1 MAAQIAANI
10 ARTLVGN
17 NAGQVSSAPATV
29 ATAATAP
36 IPEVQKSSSAA
47 AAPASSNLTELG
59 KMQNSLDFNM
69 IYAILAYACIFG
81 IFSLFLISLY
91 DTGKSIYDSIK
102 NTAIFSR
109 DDPNVFTKD
118 AIDYESLNYIGK
130 DPNDEPYDIYVQ
142 QSIIKTLLGVV
153 SLGVLLLAV
162 QFSVFFSSK
171 VYKAFKKKDDKE
183 QDITLNIDNIYMGI
197 IIASGVCLIV
207 LSSMYKKYFM
217 KKSQNTVKTVRNELR
232 SCKKFIYENLT
243 TNEDFLDAIENDDI
257 KQIIR
262 TIRKTLNK
270 DNENDCTNVDAVC
283 LNDNE
288 AKKMIFTY
296 SLYSYFK
303 YLIPENSEIY
313 NDVMALFNIDVI
325 TNTFAVD
332 PTQFFYYK
340 ESFYVANIYPMMKDD
355 IIGTASPVDTTNT
368 NDPQAFLKK
377 TPQGLV
383 YDEGREQLFESNLNN
398 LMQSLNKKLSNI
410 NNLPRSRKAIS
421 TYIYTYFGFTLFA
434 LLIILTISWDK
445 ISDRVKPVFIVIK
458 AYFDK
463 LIEKLQAMFRS
474 AKEGQ

>member
-17 NAGQVSSAPATV
+17 NAGQVSSAPAT
-29 ATAATAP
+29 AAPAP

-109 DDPNVFTKD
+109 DDPNIFTKD

-445 ISDRVKPVFIVIK
+445 ISDRVVPIFNVIK
-458 AYFDK
+458 EYLGKIISK
-463 LIEKLQAMFRS
+463 LKKLLGIL
-474 AKEGQ
+474 KESE